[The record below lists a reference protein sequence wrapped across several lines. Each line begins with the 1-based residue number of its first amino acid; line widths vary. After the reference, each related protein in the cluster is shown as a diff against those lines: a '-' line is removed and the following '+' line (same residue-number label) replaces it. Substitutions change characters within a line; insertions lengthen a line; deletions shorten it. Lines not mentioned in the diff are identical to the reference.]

1 MSVAEM
7 RGERYGKRPAESSGY
22 KSRAE
27 VQIAG
32 LLGREGIAY
41 RYEHPLAVIDRG
53 KTRIWYPDF
62 YLPEYGMIIEYFGVN
77 GDAEYD
83 RRTEHK
89 MQVYRTIGIDGAFLT
104 EDTLKRQW
112 PTGIVSQIE
121 DTLRQRLQRF
131 YGRPGRLQRER
142 TVGLTR

>member
-1 MSVAEM
+1 M
-7 RGERYGKRPAESSGY
+7 RGERYEERPAESSGY

-41 RYEHPLAVIDRG
+41 RYEHPLAVIDQG

-62 YLPEYGMIIEYFGVN
+62 YLPEYGMIIEHFGVN
-77 GDAEYD
+77 RDAEYD
-83 RRTEHK
+83 KRTEHK
-89 MQVYRTIGIDGAFLT
+89 MQVYRTIGVDGVFLT

-112 PTGIVSQIE
+112 PTGIVTRIE
-121 DTLRQRLQRF
+121 DVLEQRLQRF
-131 YGRPGRLQRER
+131 HSRPRQ
-142 TVGLTR
+142 